1 MAPKIT
7 KTVSDKSPKRSNVWV
22 ERVVCVLFGATMMA
36 IVPPIVELLQV
47 RFGKS
52 EFEQSMEKIEAWSAC
67 IDKNKTDS
75 FEAAKVICGQDPDE
89 HERKQQQK

>member
-36 IVPPIVELLQV
+36 IVPPMWNVL
-47 RFGKS
+47 FGKS
-52 EFEQSMEKIEAWSAC
+52 DFERAIEKNKAWSEC
-67 IDKNKTDS
+67 IDQNRQDG
-75 FEAAKVICGQDPDE
+75 FEAAKVICGQDPNE

>member
-1 MAPKIT
+1 MAPKI
-7 KTVSDKSPKRSNVWV
+7 KTISGKVSAARSNVWF
-22 ERVVCVLFGATMMA
+22 ERVVCALFGATMVT
-36 IVPPIVELLQV
+36 IVPPVVELLQV

-52 EFEQSMEKIEAWSAC
+52 ELQRDMEKIEAWSDC

-89 HERKQQQK
+89 HERKQKK